1 MITVKDLMQCETQ
14 SSPDGKHWEP
24 ALPDGSATRWRAR
37 LQDAL
42 AVWRGEAIAIRQ
54 TTKADISKDYMER
67 MRVAMAQKG
76 GAA

>member
-1 MITVKDLMQCETQ
+1 MITVKDLMQCKTQ
-14 SSPDGKHWEP
+14 CSPDAKHWEP
-24 ALPDGSATRWRAR
+24 ALPDGSLMWWRVR

-76 GAA
+76 GDA